1 MRGISTVACG
11 GRMTGAIGKDGVRW
25 GWGDNRYGQLGD
37 GTTEYPEGPT
47 KVTGMKM
54 QKLAMGWEHIMG
66 LTPAGV
72 LYTWG
77 ANDAGQLGDG
87 TTTERTSPVRILSG
101 VKDMAA
107 FDFTSFAILSDGT
120 LYGWG
125 RNDHG
130 QLGDGTTTDKQ
141 RPVKLRSN
149 ISKVAAG
156 GSFTMFLTTNG
167 DLLVTGTIK

>member
-1 MRGISTVACG
+1 
-11 GRMTGAIGKDGVRW
+11 
-25 GWGDNRYGQLGD
+25 
-37 GTTEYPEGPT
+37 
-47 KVTGMKM
+47 
-54 QKLAMGWEHIMG
+54 
-66 LTPAGV
+66 
-72 LYTWG
+72 
-77 ANDAGQLGDG
+77 
-87 TTTERTSPVRILSG
+87 
-101 VKDMAA
+101 MAA
-107 FDFTSFAILSDGT
+107 FDFTSFAILTDGT

-156 GSFTMFLTTNG
+156 GCFTMFLTTNG